1 MRELM
6 VGEDPTTGFR
16 FCPRCGGGLEARV
29 RKEGERPR
37 LTCAQCT
44 FVPQPGPRVAAVA
57 LFHGDEGI
65 VLVRPAEAREPRPW
79 LIPGGQVELGETA
92 AAAAARSTLE
102 QAGLRISAVGV
113 LDVYSS
119 PEDNVVLIA
128 YAAHVVGGQTRH
140 GGEGLEVAAFPPE
153 RLPWDELAHGP
164 TLAALRDYV
173 RRFFPRVRVPR

>member
-6 VGEDPTTGFR
+6 VSEDPATGFR
-16 FCPRCGGGLEARV
+16 FCPRCGGGLQARV
-29 RKEGERPR
+29 RKEGGRPR

-44 FVPQPGPRVAAVA
+44 FVPQPGPRVAAAA

-65 VLVRPAEAREPRPW
+65 VLVRSAEAPDPRPW
-79 LIPGGQVELGETA
+79 LLPGGQVELGETA
-92 AAAAARSTLE
+92 AAAAVRATLE
-102 QAGLRISAVGV
+102 QAGLRISPVGV

-119 PEDNVVLIA
+119 AEDDVVLIA
-128 YAAHVVGGQTRH
+128 YAAHLVGGQTRR
-140 GGEGLEVAAFPPE
+140 GGQGFEVAVFPPE
-153 RLPWDELAHGP
+153 RLPWEDLARGP